1 MVSVLSTD
9 PLPTILL
16 GRKSTHLTACSF
28 VVPYIFFFLAY
39 IFIAFTFVSVFIL
52 TSAALLDYHWLGLQV
67 AYNKFCD
74 LVI

>member
-1 MVSVLSTD
+1 MVSVLPTD
-9 PLPTILL
+9 PLPTIFL
-16 GRKSTHLTACSF
+16 GRKSTHLTAYSL
-28 VVPYIFFFLAY
+28 VVPYIFLAY

-67 AYNKFCD
+67 AYNKFSD